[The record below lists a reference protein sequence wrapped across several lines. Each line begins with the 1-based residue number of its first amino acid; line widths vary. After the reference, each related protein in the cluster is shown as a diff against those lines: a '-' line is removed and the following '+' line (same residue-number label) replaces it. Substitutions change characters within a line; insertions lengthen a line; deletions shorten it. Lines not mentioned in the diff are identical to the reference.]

1 MSGDEERFNEYLQ
14 RMARELDLPPEVPRE
29 EMWARIDALRR
40 PLRPQ
45 ADDGSGVVSLADRRG
60 RRPQFLRWAAA
71 LAAMLVLGIAI
82 GRLSLLR
89 ERMGDAPVATAAD
102 PAATADSAEQAP
114 YRLAAAE
121 YLARTEVLLTALPT
135 DAETGNAEQ
144 VAGWAGELLTD
155 TRLLMDSPAG
165 RDPELRR
172 LLEDIELVLAQI
184 AALPGDGP
192 AAEVQMIQDGIDRRY
207 VLLRLRAATAMRN
220 AAAS

>member
-1 MSGDEERFNEYLQ
+1 MTQDDERFNTYLQ
-14 RMARELDLPPEVPRE
+14 RLARELDPAPETPRE

-45 ADDGSGVVSLADRRG
+45 ADDGSGVIALADRRG
-60 RRPQFLRWAAA
+60 RRLLRWAAA
-71 LAAMLVLGIAI
+71 LAAILALGIAI

-89 ERMGDAPVATAAD
+89 ERTGGAPVATAAD
-102 PAATADSAEQAP
+102 PAAAADSAEQAP

-207 VLLRLRAATAMRN
+207 VLLRLRAATAMRS